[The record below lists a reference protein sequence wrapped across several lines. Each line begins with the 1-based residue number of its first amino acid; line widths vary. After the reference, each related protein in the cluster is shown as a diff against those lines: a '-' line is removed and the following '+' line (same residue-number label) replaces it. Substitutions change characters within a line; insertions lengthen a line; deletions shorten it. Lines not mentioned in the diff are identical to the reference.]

1 MAAGGQAHAG
11 HGNYEQWMNPVS
23 LPTRMNHH
31 SLEFKSIVDVFD
43 VNGVK
48 KKALPGRMSS
58 STILGRP
65 QEQEQSQKMNLGL
78 VDFTFAPEYT
88 SEDEETERDGGIV
101 PQQPRPVQ
109 EESPQQISDNQIMT
123 PFPSPASNQETIP
136 QGEINHNVIVS
147 HTLDHPDLEMIDYE
161 HEFVEAGR
169 PNLTV
174 DNFPQAEHE
183 RRVSTFANPLTAQ
196 DVMNVEPLGDTPT
209 ETMVIDEG
217 GDELTQFKP
226 ELQVESKRKKVK
238 VQPPY
243 PTFAGGKGKLVKEK
257 VVKDAQVVQRQI
269 TRVVAKNPVG
279 ELRAKIANVEK
290 VKRYKQ
296 AMTPIIPDVD
306 MTQAEALSE
315 IQKGKKRSRGH
326 SEGLVGARA
335 AGHKTKKRKVHREPK
350 TKSDFSA
357 KEAKAIKESMVNLAV
372 KNKLKKTVS
381 EKISKKQTPAE
392 RAANTSRELEIARQ
406 ESVYKNRKEKREKA
420 ARKSKAAEKRSKAKG
435 KAPAS
440 KGTDPSSSSFNPPK
454 RRGSKAGTSK
464 K

>member
-1 MAAGGQAHAG
+1 MH
-11 HGNYEQWMNPVS
+11 P
-23 LPTRMNHH
+23 H

-43 VNGVK
+43 VNNVK

-65 QEQEQSQKMNLGL
+65 EEQEQSQKMNLGL
-78 VDFTFAPEYT
+78 VDFTFAPQYT

-136 QGEINHNVIVS
+136 QGEINHYVIVS
-147 HTLDHPDLEMIDYE
+147 NTLDHPDLEMINYE
-161 HEFVEAGR
+161 PEFVEAGR

-174 DNFPQAEHE
+174 DNSPHAEQE

-257 VVKDAQVVQRQI
+257 VVKDVQVVQRQI

-279 ELRAKIANVEK
+279 ELRAEIAKNEK
-290 VKRYKQ
+290 YKRYKQ
-296 AMTPIIPDVD
+296 AMTPVIPDVT
-306 MTQAEALSE
+306 MSQAQAQAE

-335 AGHKTKKRKVHREPK
+335 AGHKTKKRKVHREAAKISDYSPEVINK
-350 TKSDFSA
+350 TMK
-357 KEAKAIKESMVNLAV
+357 SMVNLAV
-372 KNKLKKTVS
+372 KNKLKKTLS
-381 EKISKKQTPAE
+381 EKISKNQTAAE
-392 RAANTSRELEIARQ
+392 RAATTSRDLEIARQ
-406 ESVYKNRKEKREKA
+406 ESVYKNRKEKRAKA
-420 ARKSKAAEKRSKAKG
+420 AKKSRAAEKRSKAKG
-435 KAPAS
+435 KATAS
-440 KGTDPSSSSFNPPK
+440 NTSSRRSSTSS
-454 RRGSKAGTSK
+454 RRGSAAGPSTSK